1 MKEVFTSGE
10 NILVSLNFNQ
20 EKTAQPEKPQ
30 KRQENRH
37 EIIKDIV
44 DITTRKKIA
53 QSNSKPVA
61 IIDLARSPFKV
72 SCIKLLPCFYV
83 ITQTFNLSGTHTIT
97 QKYNRFIGQ

>member
-20 EKTAQPEKPQ
+20 EKPSQPEKPP
-30 KRQENRH
+30 KRQESRH

-53 QSNSKPVA
+53 QSNTKPVA

-72 SCIKLLPCFYV
+72 SFLKTSFGQKFKKIDFRNSRHLPR
-83 ITQTFNLSGTHTIT
+83 T
-97 QKYNRFIGQ
+97 